1 MAAVGYCFGA
11 KYVVRFLNSEG
22 FDAGYVA
29 HPSFVDDQEL
39 AAITHPLSIAA
50 SEIDAIFTTEKRH
63 QSEGILIKTNIP
75 WEISLYGGVSHGFAV
90 RGDLKD
96 PKFKYA
102 MEAAFAQALQWF
114 RFHLK

>member
-1 MAAVGYCFGA
+1 M
-11 KYVVRFLNSEG
+11 
-22 FDAGYVA
+22 
-29 HPSFVDDQEL
+29 DDQEL
-39 AAITHPLSIAA
+39 AAVTRPLSIAA

-63 QSEGILIKTNIP
+63 QSEGILIKANIP

-102 MEAAFAQALQWF
+102 IEAAFAQALQWF